1 VGSLIED
8 LAACKEGRTELA
20 RWNGFSL
27 LFIQVALVG
36 AFVAALLQEYLTN
49 HATARKCRRAA
60 AREARTRFAA
70 WRENRKARRAETP
83 SQLRAVSDGVLRDS
97 AVFEQ
102 PNPLTPEGTIV
113 GITPSMLTPGSAQT
127 VVGLTIVEEAEEASS
142 STESSSSADSSSSSS
157 GDASSESSASSDDT
171 VVDGASGA
179 TRGGTTSGV
188 IASRVRVKAR
198 LLSTSR

>member
-70 WRENRKARRAETP
+70 WRENRKAR
-83 SQLRAVSDGVLRDS
+83 QLRAVSDGVLRDS

-142 STESSSSADSSSSSS
+142 STESSSSADSSTSSS